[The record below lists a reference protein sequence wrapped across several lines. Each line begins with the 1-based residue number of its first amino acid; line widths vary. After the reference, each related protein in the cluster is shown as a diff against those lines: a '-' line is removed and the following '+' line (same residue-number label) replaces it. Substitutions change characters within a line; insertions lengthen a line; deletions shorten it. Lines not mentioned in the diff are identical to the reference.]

1 MNNQKTNK
9 HKMRFI
15 STLVVT
21 EAVVMLIAIICAS
34 YFGTFAAKQE
44 PFDVSKT
51 AINNEISI
59 MNYNVRCIAVQ
70 DLGKKSWFYRA
81 DLIVDQIRDTAPD
94 IITFQEV
101 TAVHLLYLQRN
112 LPGYDYEIK
121 YRDDTLMSEGTPIF
135 YRKDKF
141 DKIDVGSFWL
151 SETPDVMSKDWGA
164 ACYRICSYVILKEK
178 STSKEF
184 VLFNTHLDH
193 VSDEA
198 RTKGIDV
205 VLSKIA
211 QFGGKPAILT
221 GDMNSFEGSVTYNK
235 AVATFDDSKYIAA
248 SSDTGITYNG
258 WGNATEKVSPIDF
271 CFVSKGDFTVS
282 SYKILDELKNGV
294 YSSDHYP
301 VVVKINLV

>member
-1 MNNQKTNK
+1 MNTKTNK
-9 HKMRFI
+9 HKMRLV
-15 STLVVT
+15 STLVVS
-21 EAVVMLIAIICAS
+21 EIVVMVIAIICAS

-44 PFDVSKT
+44 PFDVSQQ
-51 AINNEISI
+51 AIGDGVTI

-81 DLIVDQIRDTAPD
+81 NLIVDQIRETSPD

-112 LPGYDYEIK
+112 LIGYDYEIK
-121 YRDDTLMSEGTPIF
+121 YRDDSPMSEGTPIF

-141 DKIDVGSFWL
+141 DKVDVGSFWL

-178 STSKEF
+178 STQKEF

-205 VLSKIA
+205 VLSKIEK
-211 QFGGKPAILT
+211 FGDKPSILT

-248 SSDTGITYNG
+248 NSDSGITYNG
-258 WGNATEKVSPIDF
+258 WGKATEKVSPIDY
-271 CFVSKGDFTVS
+271 CFLSKGDFTVT
-282 SYKILDELKNGV
+282 SYEILDELKKGV

-301 VVVKINLV
+301 VVVKLCLI